1 MRRILTFAAVM
12 LVVLAGLAVRRA
24 GPGEGVWHA
33 GSGMLLMGGG
43 RAAFVPRWSWQ
54 PVGGGSLG
62 CDLAATS
69 REGVRVDVRLGVT
82 PPAGRLALAPG
93 ATPGDGLAAAVTEV
107 VRERVAGMPLAC
119 LAGLGGADCP
129 TAPEADVA
137 GAAANRLGLPPA
149 AVTARLE
156 PDRTAVA
163 ATRLAALRAVVGRP
177 ARRVLVV
184 GWDGADWSLVEP
196 LVEAG
201 LMPNLAGLMAA
212 GTWGELESLRPL
224 LSPLIWTTM
233 ATGVGPEE
241 HGILDFVEVDPESG
255 AKVPITGRGRRVPA
269 LWNLATAA
277 GLKVA
282 VSGWWASWPAE
293 AVDGVLV
300 SDRLFFLL
308 ADAVAPAPAGTV
320 VFPPERE
327 AEFRDLA
334 EHVEAETDEKVI
346 RALFPVAG
354 ETYRAARAARK
365 GIADPV
371 DGFRRIMVGT
381 RTYFAATLLA
391 AEERPDLTM
400 SYCIGTDEIGHV
412 LAPYLPPPL
421 PGADPGFSEQARIAV
436 ERYFAVV
443 DRWLGRFL
451 ATCPLSECAVLVV
464 SDHGFKWGWREP
476 DFTSGERGGLGGAFA
491 PGGGRE
497 GRKAPP
503 LKDDRPRD
511 FSGVAAATAALWHRP
526 RGIFLL
532 AGNGVARLGRVRQ
545 PPSVYD
551 VAPTVASLLGLPAG
565 ESWRGRPF
573 PGAPAVTRSP
583 VNWDALVPP
592 SSYLPQV
599 AGAKP
604 SPEYVAQLKSLGYLE
619 GGEASGPAPGPAA
632 PGARDVARGATEGE
646 LNNLGLVH
654 LEARR
659 HADAERAF
667 RAAVAANPRYASPH
681 YNLRRL
687 FFETRRFDE
696 ADRELWRAV
705 ELGLRDGAGAVAR
718 AATDYEAAGEPAR
731 AVDLLGE
738 AARHFP
744 GDRRLALHR
753 LALLV
758 TTGRCPEAVTAGREA
773 AGRFPEDAD
782 VHGFL
787 GLAAAC
793 AGDDATARA
802 AFERSLALAP
812 DQPEIRAALAA
823 LGR

>member
-1 MRRILTFAAVM
+1 
-12 LVVLAGLAVRRA
+12 
-24 GPGEGVWHA
+24 
-33 GSGMLLMGGG
+33 
-43 RAAFVPRWSWQ
+43 
-54 PVGGGSLG
+54 
-62 CDLAATS
+62 
-69 REGVRVDVRLGVT
+69 
-82 PPAGRLALAPG
+82 
-93 ATPGDGLAAAVTEV
+93 
-107 VRERVAGMPLAC
+107 
-119 LAGLGGADCP
+119 
-129 TAPEADVA
+129 
-137 GAAANRLGLPPA
+137 
-149 AVTARLE
+149 
-156 PDRTAVA
+156 
-163 ATRLAALRAVVGRP
+163 
-177 ARRVLVV
+177 
-184 GWDGADWSLVEP
+184 
-196 LVEAG
+196 
-201 LMPNLAGLMAA
+201 
-212 GTWGELESLRPL
+212 
-224 LSPLIWTTM
+224 
-233 ATGVGPEE
+233 
-241 HGILDFVEVDPESG
+241 
-255 AKVPITGRGRRVPA
+255 VPA

-277 GLKVA
+277 GLEVS

-293 AVDGVLV
+293 PVNGVLV

-308 ADAVAPAPAGTV
+308 ADAVAPVPVGTV
-320 VFPPERE
+320 VFPPARE

-334 EHVEAETDEKVI
+334 ERAEAETDEKVI
-346 RALFPVAG
+346 RALFPVSG
-354 ETYRAARAARK
+354 EIYRAARAARK

-371 DGFRRIMVGT
+371 DGFHRIMVGT

-391 AEERPDLTM
+391 AEARPDLTM

-412 LAPYLPPPL
+412 LAPYLPPAL
-421 PGADPGFSEQARIAV
+421 PGADPGFSEQARVAV
-436 ERYFAVV
+436 ESYFAVV
-443 DRWLGRFL
+443 DHWLGRL
-451 ATCPLSECAVLVV
+451 VETCPPSECAVLLV
-464 SDHGFKWGWREP
+464 SDHGFKWGVGTGR
-476 DFTSGERGGLGGAFA
+476 SGATA
-491 PGGGRE
+491 QH
-497 GRKAPP
+497 
-503 LKDDRPRD
+503 DDRPRD

-532 AGNGVARLGRVRQ
+532 AGNGVARLGRVSQ

-573 PGAPAVTRSP
+573 PGAPAATRSP
-583 VNWDALVPP
+583 VNWTALVPP

-604 SPEYVAQLKSLGYLE
+604 SPEYVAQLKALGYLE
-619 GGEASGPAPGPAA
+619 GGEAGAPAA
-632 PGARDVARGATEGE
+632 ATGETGSRATEGE

-654 LEARR
+654 LEAKR

-667 RAAVAANPRYASPH
+667 SAAVAANPRYAAPH

-687 FFETRRFDE
+687 YFETRRFDE

-738 AARHFP
+738 ATRRFP

-758 TTGRCPEAVTAGREA
+758 TKGRCPEALTAGQEA
-773 AGRFPEDAD
+773 AGRFPDDAD

-793 AGDDATARA
+793 AGDTATARA

-823 LGR
+823 L

>member
-1 MRRILTFAAVM
+1 MHKAVVGT
-12 LVVLAGLAVRRA
+12 VVVAVAVVGLAGAFRRLPPD
-24 GPGEGVWHA
+24 GTVWHA
-33 GSGMLLMGGG
+33 GSGALRVGGG
-43 RAAFVPRWSWQ
+43 RVTFVPRWSWR
-54 PVGGGSLG
+54 PLAGGPLG
-62 CDLAATS
+62 CDVAATS
-69 REGVRVDVRLGVT
+69 REGARVDVRLSVT
-82 PPAGRLALAPG
+82 PPAGRLVLMPG
-93 ATPGDGLAAAVTEV
+93 ASPGDGLAAALSEA
-107 VRERVAGMPLAC
+107 VRERVARIPLAC
-119 LAGLGGADCP
+119 LAGLGGAGCP
-129 TAPEADVA
+129 ATPEADVA
-137 GAAANRLGLPPA
+137 GAAATRLGLPPA

-156 PDRTAVA
+156 PDRAAVA
-163 ATRLAALRAVVGRP
+163 ATRLATLRAAVGRP

-184 GWDGADWSLVEP
+184 GWDGADWSLIEP
-196 LVEAG
+196 LARAG
-201 LMPNLAGLMAA
+201 SMPNLAGLMAA

-277 GLKVA
+277 GLDVA

-293 AVDGVLV
+293 AVDGVVV

-308 ADAVAPAPAGTV
+308 ADVVAAAPAGTV

-327 AEFRDLA
+327 AEFRELA
-334 EHVEAETDEKVI
+334 ERAESETDETVI
-346 RALFPVAG
+346 RALFPVSG
-354 ETYRAARAARK
+354 DVYRAARAARK

-391 AEERPDLTM
+391 AETRPDLTM

-436 ERYFAVV
+436 ERYFAAV
-443 DRWLGRFL
+443 DHWLGRL
-451 ATCPLSECAVLVV
+451 VETCPPSECAILLV
-464 SDHGFKWGWREP
+464 SDHGFKWGVGTGR
-476 DFTSGERGGLGGAFA
+476 SGATA
-491 PGGGRE
+491 QQ
-497 GRKAPP
+497 
-503 LKDDRPRD
+503 DDRPRD

-526 RGIFLL
+526 RGIFVL

-565 ESWRGRPF
+565 ESWRGRPL
-573 PGAPAVTRSP
+573 PGAPAATRSP
-583 VNWDALVPP
+583 VNWAALAPP
-592 SSYLPQV
+592 SSYLPEV
-599 AGAKP
+599 GGARP
-604 SPEYVAQLKSLGYLE
+604 SPEYVAQLKALGYLE
-619 GGEASGPAPGPAA
+619 GGEAGAPPAA
-632 PGARDVARGATEGE
+632 TTAGSGSQATEGE

-654 LEARR
+654 LEAKR
-659 HADAERAF
+659 HAEAERAF
-667 RAAVAANPRYASPH
+667 RAAVATNPRYASPH

-687 FFETRRFDE
+687 YFETRRFDE

-718 AATDYEAAGEPAR
+718 AATDYETAGEPAR
-731 AVDLLGE
+731 AVGLLGE
-738 AARHFP
+738 ATRRFP
-744 GDRRLALHR
+744 DDRRLALHR

-758 TTGRCPEAVTAGREA
+758 TTGRCPEAVTAGKET

-823 LGR
+823 L